1 MAGKKEDGGVADPH
15 AGTSHRAG
23 QAEIEVEFTQDPDSH
38 TWAYRIPSLHVT
50 GVAESEAA
58 AIELAQESI
67 VYALESPE
75 PGPGSTKKGY
85 FRAKVSPPKHL
96 VPG

>member
-1 MAGKKEDGGVADPH
+1 MVDRH
-15 AGTSHRAG
+15 AGTGHRVG
-23 QAEIEVEFTQDPDSH
+23 RAEIEVEFTQDLDSH

-58 AIELAQESI
+58 AVELAQESI

-85 FRAKVSPPKHL
+85 FSAKVSAPKHL

>member
-1 MAGKKEDGGVADPH
+1 VVDRH
-15 AGTSHRAG
+15 AGTGHRVG
-23 QAEIEVEFTQDPDSH
+23 RAEIEVEFTQDLDSH

-58 AIELAQESI
+58 AVELAQESI

-85 FRAKVSPPKHL
+85 FSAKVSAPKHL